1 VSRSESERLVDM
13 LEALDRCTR
22 FLPHVDDGDPIVAD
36 MALDAILR
44 NLAVVGEAARTLP
57 AGTRDHFPGVPW
69 PSSAGLRNIL
79 IHEYFR
85 IDVDIIR
92 DIVET
97 EIEPLA
103 EAIRTNLAAQERD
116 DAAGHGD
123 TPDAAEA
130 PLPPRE

>member
-1 VSRSESERLVDM
+1 MSRSDRERLVDM
-13 LEALDRCTR
+13 LKALDRCTR
-22 FLPHVDDGDPIVAD
+22 FLPHLDDSNPIVAD

-57 AGTRDHFPGVPW
+57 AGARDHFPGVPW
-69 PSSAGLRNIL
+69 PSIAGLRNIL

-103 EAIRTNLAAQERD
+103 EAIRSELATEGR
-116 DAAGHGD
+116 DAAADHGD
-123 TPDAAEA
+123 APDSAEGI
-130 PLPPRE
+130 LPPAE